1 MRKGILQNDLFYCS
15 HLGDSG
21 NDEADIAHFSVKDP
35 NGEGLAE
42 YLRYLAFP
50 EEDSGVMRSYL
61 IRDVYS
67 SELVG
72 YFSVKAGLIS
82 VNEVHTVEGV
92 TFDTIPGVEIANFAV
107 NEVYQENH
115 PGLKGI
121 GLIIFNDFIVPIIQK
136 ASESIGV
143 KIIYIFAL
151 PFERL
156 LRRYRDYGFLR
167 LDSASEDELH
177 KRLKPNY
184 DEDCIF
190 MFQQLN

>member
-1 MRKGILQNDLFYCS
+1 MHDRILQNDLFFCC
-15 HLGDSG
+15 HLGDSD
-21 NDEADIAHFSVKDP
+21 NDEADIMLFSVKDQ
-35 NGEGLAE
+35 NGAGLVE

-50 EEDSGVMRSYL
+50 EEEAGVMRSYL
-61 IRDVYS
+61 IRDNFS

-82 VNEVHTVEGV
+82 VNELHTEDNVS
-92 TFDTIPGVEIANFAV
+92 FDTIPGVEIANFAI
-107 NEVYQENH
+107 NDAYQKNH
-115 PGLKGI
+115 PNLKGL

-136 ASESIGV
+136 AAKEIGIR
-143 KIIYIFAL
+143 IIYIFAL

-156 LRRYRDYGFLR
+156 IKRYRDYGFLR
-167 LDSASEDELH
+167 LDSVSEDELH

-190 MFQQLN
+190 MYQLLN